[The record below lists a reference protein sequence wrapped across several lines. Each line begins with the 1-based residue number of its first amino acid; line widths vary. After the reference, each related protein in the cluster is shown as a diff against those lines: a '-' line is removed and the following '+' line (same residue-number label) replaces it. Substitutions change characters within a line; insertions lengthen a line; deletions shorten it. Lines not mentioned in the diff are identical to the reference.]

1 MFEGHDRYGDRC
13 WKLATMFKAWL
24 RNIPL
29 SPRMR
34 DLCAAKCCVL
44 LKLDW
49 KYNQSPIMKQKL
61 VNSLCY
67 NLVRS
72 TVKTVELN
80 CLRPDWTALRKENA
94 AVQLLAAVRLMMQ
107 LTLST
112 GATNT
117 LVFSLKNA
125 LLRRNA
131 SFTQVSLSSSKN
143 MYKICRIEASKMSF
157 EQIVC
162 LCESVFRT
170 RFGGWES
177 LDMCRS

>member
-1 MFEGHDRYGDRC
+1 M
-13 WKLATMFKAWL
+13 T
-24 RNIPL
+24 
-29 SPRMR
+29 
-34 DLCAAKCCVL
+34 
-44 LKLDW
+44 
-49 KYNQSPIMKQKL
+49 KQKL
-61 VNSLCY
+61 VNSLWD

-80 CLRPDWTALRKENA
+80 WLWPDWSALRKENL
-94 AVQLLAAVRLMMQ
+94 QPSRFPRDNLHFDTPELLAADRLMMQ

-170 RFGGWES
+170 RFGG
-177 LDMCRS
+177 